1 MKLRSLIKAGLLC
14 IALLT
19 AATVHAQ
26 DSTNPKPSP
35 SPSSVDVVYTGK
47 LLGYF
52 RVPSLQDFHATNG
65 CPKYDE
71 TQVSP
76 AARQF
81 LGVRDHPDPKKTTI
95 MVGTGDNFAPE
106 LEARV
111 FDNPPASTNNGY
123 PVGNKELF
131 VGDNNHWEPYDTSNT
146 TLKNRIAAG
155 LGVIP
160 NDNVACFLRRAKYD
174 AIVPGKHDFYFGA
187 ERVRAFARFLA
198 AKGSDDKQPDNYEPV
213 QMLGANLVMRTE
225 PIEDSPV
232 SSKVKND
239 RDFGDW
245 PKAYPVLNLGD
256 GKSVYPW
263 FTVVK
268 IQLAE
273 LPPEV
278 SFAWLIKRFVGDG
291 RAVNTSREELK
302 KLRQDLK
309 DNIQMKRGDA
319 KTPAELAQVELN
331 ENRRKAL
338 EESLNVVENKLDI
351 GTGEFKWVK
360 ICPGTRPNDLPKSL
374 DDCESTINPK
384 LRIDGNK
391 LVLDVYL
398 KPKFYGRN
406 KHFSTLMYGKNFG
419 VCTPVPVDP
428 AKDSKNTTGKGCV
441 RFSTHTPFFY
451 FPHEVAYDGP
461 DGYTDPEPYVV
472 KDNVAIFGVVDPGLG
487 AQVGTLN
494 FGWQHT
500 AEPKLTTQLAVEDP
514 AEALQEQLDYFNVQ
528 QPKFSGMKV
537 LLAQMTPQHAR
548 ALAARFP
555 EFQIVVSAADADL
568 ATTNV
573 DMTTTWTPTSS
584 RAFLAVPTPYYN
596 PALRKGF
603 VHIGIIN
610 ATSPTKS
617 DWALTGIAQP
627 GREVV
632 QEEDKTNAVWTKI
645 QSAVVGGCL
654 PNGFKSNPNATYDH
668 ETYLKWLVLCS
679 MQQYLGSDV
688 AMIQSRDLFDFIPLL
703 NPNPNPTPNQN
714 QNQKYLL
721 NRANVSDQ
729 GAAQDENLQQTI
741 DRLIWKG
748 DLVTLLY
755 VPGKALKK
763 ALQQSDQYEAEEKS
777 TLALSVDRGRKL
789 ETLGIRPGVNGEYFI
804 NDLPIDDDRVY
815 AVATTD
821 YIEAGD
827 TDYPD
832 LPKSAR
838 NPRTH
843 PAAFNREL
851 VSISSL
857 VCRKL
862 FSPNTWS
869 QYCLG
874 PVNGAQYI
882 DDTMAQ
888 QVLPY
893 PHESEISK
901 LWTGTQIALP
911 ADRSPTNDPAD
922 GVEQRVWRRSF
933 WGFSMK
939 NLSFGFKDLDNNRTD
954 DSVKDKFAGVPEI
967 NSKASRT
974 ISIGVDTRLSY
985 FADHNEFFVESGV
998 DYERQSQGDPVF
1010 ATGIS
1015 LNKNKLFA
1023 DTGMVLWRRPGREF
1037 PNIGA
1042 VFSVHGETQ
1051 VEQPFS
1057 AFKLNT
1063 SDVERIRITQ
1073 KRGLLMLGRV
1083 GFRWQNRTNT
1093 FEMGGQ
1099 AGRELRALRGYHF
1112 ENPGGTDL
1120 ECLVSSAKTLS
1131 DCIDDNSN
1139 QPKGLITASS
1149 IPRALLQS
1157 RPRAGMYWTH
1167 SLSFPLGSRLKYEVT
1182 QDADFFFV
1190 KFHLDTS
1197 VDTRFRYTSTNRL
1210 SFMIWP
1216 NFSIGPALDLFM
1228 YQNKV
1233 NRSFL
1238 FQRTLGIETK
1248 LNFDIFNRREKKAQ
1262 VIPRE

>member
-1 MKLRSLIKAGLLC
+1 MKLRFLLKAGLFC
-14 IALLT
+14 VALLT
-19 AATVHAQ
+19 SATTYAQ
-26 DSTNPKPSP
+26 DTAKPKPPASP
-35 SPSSVDVVYTGK
+35 VDVVYTGK
-47 LLGYF
+47 LMGYF
-52 RVPSLQDFHATNG
+52 RVPSLQDFNATNG

-76 AARQF
+76 AAKQF
-81 LGVRDHPDPKKTTI
+81 LGVRDQQDVKKTI

-111 FDNPPASTNNGY
+111 FDNPPPSTTINNY
-123 PVGNKELF
+123 AVGNKELYF
-131 VGDNNHWEPYDTSNT
+131 GDKNHWEPYNNSST
-146 TLKNRIAAG
+146 TLKDQIAAG

-198 AKGSDDKQPDNYEPV
+198 AKGSDDNAPDNYEAV

-225 PIEDSPV
+225 LIEDSPV

-245 PKAYPVLNLGD
+245 PKEYPVLNIGD

-263 FTVVK
+263 FSVVK
-268 IQLAE
+268 IELAE

-278 SFAWLIKRFVGDG
+278 TFS
-291 RAVNTSREELK
+291 
-302 KLRQDLK
+302 QDLK
-309 DNIQMKRGDA
+309 DFIGAHSDFDLKTRLTALQDLLKGTVTHVRADQVRLDALTKTLTDMQTRLRSSGDVNDPS
-319 KTPAELAQVELN
+319 TYF
-331 ENRRKAL
+331 
-338 EESLNVVENKLDI
+338 D
-351 GTGEFKWVK
+351 WVK
-360 ICPGTRPNDLPKSL
+360 ICPATTPNDLPKNLS
-374 DDCESTINPK
+374 DCAPTMNPR
-384 LRIDGNK
+384 LRIEGNK

-419 VCTPVPVDP
+419 VCTPTPT
-428 AKDSKNTTGKGCV
+428 KDQNTTGKGCV

-451 FPHEVAYDGP
+451 FPHEVAYDGA

-500 AEPKLTTQLAVEDP
+500 ADPKLTTQLVVADP
-514 AEALQEQLDYFNVQ
+514 AEALQEQLDYFKVR
-528 QPKFSGMKV
+528 QPDFSGMKI

-548 ALAARFP
+548 ALGARFP
-555 EFQIVVSAADADL
+555 EFQIVVTAADADL

-584 RAFLAVPTPYYN
+584 RAFLAVPTPYYD
-596 PALRKGF
+596 PSGRQGS

-610 ATSPTKS
+610 ATPKQR
-617 DWALTGIAQP
+617 DWALSATARAGDLVKQK
-627 GREVV
+627 
-632 QEEDKTNAVWTKI
+632 EDTTNAIWKQI
-645 QSAVVGGCL
+645 NDALGRCL
-654 PNGFKSNPNATYDH
+654 PNGFNSSADATYDQK
-668 ETYLKWLVLCS
+668 TYLKWLVLCS
-679 MQQYLGSDV
+679 MQQHFGSDV
-688 AMIQSRDLFDFIPLL
+688 AMIQSRDLFDFIPVL
-703 NPNPNPTPNQN
+703 NEDQPQDHQQNPQ
-714 QNQKYLL
+714 QKQKYLL
-721 NRANVSDQ
+721 DRASQPGNV
-729 GAAQDENLQQTI
+729 AAQNENVQQTL

-748 DLVTLLY
+748 DLVTLL
-755 VPGKALKK
+755 VIPGKALKK
-763 ALQQSDQYEAEEKS
+763 ALQQSDQYAAEEKS
-777 TLALSVDRGRKL
+777 TLSLSVDRGRKL
-789 ETLGIRPGVNGEYFI
+789 ETLGIRSDGNGEYFI
-804 NDLPIDDDRVY
+804 NDLPITDDRPY
-815 AVATTD
+815 TVATTD

-827 TDYPD
+827 TDYPE
-832 LPKSAR
+832 LAKSAR

-843 PAAFNREL
+843 PAAFKGKL

-857 VCRKL
+857 VCRRL
-862 FSPNTWS
+862 FPNDWP

-874 PVNGAQYI
+874 PVDGDEYI
-882 DDTMAQ
+882 DDTMAR

-893 PHESEISK
+893 PRESEISK
-901 LWTGTQIALP
+901 LWTGTQFALP
-911 ADRSPTNDPAD
+911 DHRQMSHDPAA
-922 GVEQRVWRRSF
+922 GIEQRVWRRSF
-933 WGFSMK
+933 WGFSLK

-954 DSVKDKFAGVPEI
+954 DSVKDKFAGVPEV

-974 ISIGVDTRLSY
+974 ISVGIDTRLSY

-998 DYERQSQGDPVF
+998 DYARQSQGDPLF

-1015 LNKNKLFA
+1015 LNKNRLFG
-1023 DTGMVLWRRPGREF
+1023 DTGMVLWRRAGREF
-1037 PNIGA
+1037 PNVGA

-1051 VEQPFS
+1051 VEEPFS

-1083 GFRWQNRTNT
+1083 GFRWQNKTNT
-1093 FEMGGQ
+1093 FEMGAQ

-1112 ENPGGTDL
+1112 ENPGGTDK
-1120 ECLVSSAKTLS
+1120 ECLVSSAQTLS
-1131 DCIDDNSN
+1131 DCIDKNSKPPN
-1139 QPKGLITASS
+1139 GLITASS
-1149 IPRALLQS
+1149 IPRALLQG
-1157 RPRAGMYWTH
+1157 RPRAGIYWTH
-1167 SLSFPLGSRLKYEVT
+1167 SLSIPLGSRLKYEVT
-1182 QDADFFFV
+1182 QNADFFFV

-1216 NFSIGPALDLFM
+1216 SFSIGPTLDLFM